1 MGIISSSD
9 SRRLSKPSITMQT
22 AFVFLCAVAMSQA
35 YVYYGLPYAA
45 NGGCFP
51 QRLEACKNFLGA
63 SGVPVAAFNCEGQ
76 CGLCDLCPAATTDV
90 PECGTHCVAG
100 KAKCIESCEKGK
112 AICIGCG
119 VV

>member
-1 MGIISSSD
+1 MGQDRVFYPNEITLEQDLGHFRNKISSKY
-9 SRRLSKPSITMQT
+9 SKICIICFS
-22 AFVFLCAVAMSQA
+22 
-35 YVYYGLPYAA
+35 
-45 NGGCFP
+45 GCFP

-100 KAKCIESCEKGK
+100 KAACIDSCEKGK